1 MKRLSIVLA
10 IVFVTF
16 GFTLQAQAQMT
27 IDSSGNV
34 EISGSGNG
42 VVFPDRTVQTSA
54 SAPTWSQLLP
64 VAERFT
70 LVMNDEAV
78 LDNETGLVW
87 ERSPRPPEIL
97 EARWYYACAQ
107 CLINTVGGRQGWRLP
122 AYQELSSLLDLSET
136 DPPALPAG
144 HPFIGV
150 QTSNLY
156 WTSSPAVV
164 GFGTPPH
171 AFIGPYPSAMAA
183 LVLVMTK
190 TYCLSGVFEEVID
203 QRHID
208 QAI

>member
-54 SAPTWSQLLP
+54 SAPTWSQKLAG
-64 VAERFT
+64 AERFT
-70 LVMNDEAV
+70 LVLNDEAV

-87 ERSPRPPEIL
+87 DKSPDTTELIWSNACAYCYIKDEGGRKGWRPPTIE
-97 EARWYYACAQ
+97 
-107 CLINTVGGRQGWRLP
+107 
-122 AYQELSSLLDLSET
+122 ELASLVDSSQSD
-136 DPPALPAG
+136 PALPAG

-150 QTSNLY
+150 QSSNVY
-156 WTSSPAVV
+156 WSSTPTAGVP
-164 GFGTPPH
+164 GTPTS
-171 AFIGPYPSAMAA
+171 FVWSVSFGNGD
-183 LVLVMTK
+183 
-190 TYCLSGVFEEVID
+190 LSIAHLSLYSPIWCVRVEGNRNRRIIFL
-203 QRHID
+203 
-208 QAI
+208 